1 MAEAEVKIKA
11 TMDFA
16 GDYDALDKQVEAL
29 KKLRAEAREM
39 ERMGAPREAAK
50 ITRKANAME
59 RSIDREG
66 ARLLRLEDDEDKR
79 AKKAPIEATKDR
91 LSRGLVEEAEAR
103 KAGNHAAAD
112 AMAKET
118 AVMQRALTLQRTRN
132 VSQKEAMD
140 IAREEL
146 ALKRAGVGVATP
158 KAAASLGSVLMQAGA
173 GAFGAQVFGDVV
185 DQMAQ
190 SQSLGLRRT
199 ATAAG
204 NARQAAILA
213 ARGTSGQTAA
223 AAWAAEDN
231 VAELRR
237 NRPQLQ
243 SDQKFGALSA
253 AGQGAAWGAG
263 VGAMVGSAVPV
274 LGTAV
279 GAVVGGG
286 IGAAAM
292 GIPAWMTGGNKVKQS
307 EQDEAQEAEKAAK
320 LSELAAKQFNEQEG
334 GLMMD
339 KLRARSKRSMAG
351 QREAFAN
358 EMAEQWLQTYRDV
371 YNKSNRNTK
380 MAQEAANLT
389 VDNSM
394 RDRQAQAGAGL
405 VDAYTGGAGIAAAAK
420 WATQSGGWS
429 EVGTKIDGLRG
440 SVEAGNREYQTI
452 NQAK

>member
-1 MAEAEVKIKA
+1 MAEADVKVKA
-11 TMDFA
+11 TVEA
-16 GDYDALDKQVEAL
+16 DYDALEKMRGEL
-29 KKLRAEAREM
+29 KKLRAEQREFEAYGAKTEARKTQRRADSLEK
-39 ERMGAPREAAK
+39 R
-50 ITRKANAME
+50 
-59 RSIDREG
+59 IDREG
-66 ARLLRLEDDEDKR
+66 ARMLRVEDDEARR
-79 AKKAPIEATKDR
+79 AKRAPIEAQQAR
-91 LSRGLVEEAEAR
+91 ISRAMVEEAEAR

-146 ALKRAGVGVATP
+146 ALKRAGVSVVTP
-158 KAAASLGSVLMQAGA
+158 QAGGLGSVLMQVGA
-173 GAFGAQVFGDVV
+173 GALGAQVLGSVV
-185 DQMAQ
+185 DQVEQ
-190 SQSLGLRRT
+190 SVALGNRRA

-204 NARQAAILA
+204 NARQVAILA

-243 SDQKFGALSA
+243 SDQKFDTARSAGMGLIGGLAMGFMMGGPIGALA
-253 AGQGAAWGAG
+253 
-263 VGAMVGSAVPV
+263 
-274 LGTAV
+274 L
-279 GAVVGGG
+279 GG
-286 IGAAAM
+286 IGAAGM
-292 GIPAWMTGGNKVKQS
+292 GIPAWMSGGNKVKQS

-339 KLRARSKRSMAG
+339 KLRSRSKRSMAG
-351 QREAFAN
+351 QREAFAD
-358 EMAEQWLQTYRDV
+358 EMGEQWLQTYRDV
-371 YNKSNRNTK
+371 YNKSNRNAN

-405 VDAYTGGAGIAAAAK
+405 VDAYTGGAGIAAAAR

>member
-1 MAEAEVKIKA
+1 MAEADVKVKVTA
-11 TMDFA
+11 
-16 GDYDALDKQVEAL
+16 DADTSALEKMRGEL
-29 KKLRAEAREM
+29 KKLRAEQREF
-39 ERMGAPREAAK
+39 ETQGAPKAARDTQRRADSLEK
-50 ITRKANAME
+50 R
-59 RSIDREG
+59 IDREG
-66 ARLLRLEDDEDKR
+66 ARRLRVEDDEARR
-79 AKKAPIEATKDR
+79 AKRSPIEAQQER
-91 LSRGLVEEAEAR
+91 VSRAMVEEAEAR

-112 AMAKET
+112 AMAAET
-118 AVMQRALTLQRTRN
+118 AVMQRALTLQRTRT

-146 ALKRAGVGVATP
+146 ALKRAGVNVEAAP
-158 KAAASLGSVLMQAGA
+158 KGLGSVLMQAGA
-173 GAFGAQVFGDVV
+173 GAIGAQVVSSVV
-185 DQMAQ
+185 DQMEQ
-190 SQSLGLRRT
+190 SVALGNRRT

-213 ARGTSGQTAA
+213 ARGTSGETAA
-223 AAWAAEDN
+223 AAWAAEDH

-237 NRPQLQ
+237 NRPQLK
-243 SDQKFGALSA
+243 SDQKFDALSA

-274 LGTAV
+274 LGTA
-279 GAVVGGG
+279 
-286 IGAAAM
+286 IGAGAGALIGAGVM
-292 GIPAWMTGGNKVKQS
+292 GIPAWMSGGNKVKQS
-307 EQDEAQEAEKAAK
+307 EQDEAQEAEKAQK

-339 KLRARSKRSMAG
+339 KLRSRSKRSMAG

-371 YNKSNRNTK
+371 YNKSKGNTK
-380 MAQEAANLT
+380 MAQEAGDLV
-389 VDNSM
+389 VDNAM

-405 VDAYTGGAGIAAAAK
+405 VDAYMGGAGIAAAAR
-420 WATQSGGWS
+420 WATQTGGWS